1 LKSITREKQMNTAS
15 APKSG
20 ENVWIW
26 LLKILTGPLLF
37 VLLGI
42 HLIVNHLVGKEGVLR
57 YAEVIS
63 YYNNPVIPLMEIIFL
78 ATVVTHSLTGLRSII
93 LDLKPS
99 RSILQILDLLF
110 LLAGISAF
118 LYGTRLIMIIAAVQ

>member
-1 LKSITREKQMNTAS
+1 MNTAS
-15 APKSG
+15 TPKSG

-26 LLKILTGPLLF
+26 LIKILTGPLLF

-42 HLIVNHLVGKEGVLR
+42 HLIVNHLLGKEGVLR
-57 YAEVIS
+57 YAEVVA
-63 YYNNPVIPLMEIIFL
+63 YYKNPIIPIMEILFL
-78 ATVVTHSLTGLRSII
+78 ATVVTHSLIGLRSII

-99 RSILQILDLLF
+99 RSTLKILDLLF

-118 LYGTRLIMIIAAVQ
+118 IYGTRLILIIAAVQ

>member
-1 LKSITREKQMNTAS
+1 MNTAS
-15 APKSG
+15 TPKSG

-26 LLKILTGPLLF
+26 LIKILTGPLLF

-42 HLIVNHLVGKEGVLR
+42 HLIVNHLLGKEGVLR
-57 YAEVIS
+57 YAEVIA
-63 YYNNPVIPLMEIIFL
+63 YYQNPIIPIMEILFL
-78 ATVVTHSLTGLRSII
+78 ATVVTHSLIGLRSII

-99 RSILQILDLLF
+99 RSTLKILDLLF

-118 LYGTRLIMIIAAVQ
+118 IYGTRLILIIAAVQ